1 MPAVGATVH
10 REPPH
15 HEPHVQPLVQD
26 WLMFIRTMEDCYAA
40 PVRHTPAEVL
50 AAATW
55 ATHLDV
61 HPPAGP
67 TRRSS

>member
-1 MPAVGATVH
+1 MPAVGATVQ

-15 HEPHVQPLVQD
+15 HKSRVQPLVQD
-26 WLMFIRTMEDCYAA
+26 WLTFIRTMEDRYAA

-55 ATHLDV
+55 ATRV
-61 HPPAGP
+61 AGHPPAGP
-67 TRRSS
+67 PRRSS